1 MGSLRQMEGCGK
13 MKDLIIAASFCGT
26 RMYRTRGL
34 LDFFMDDPCI
44 LEIMDAQTGEI
55 YKYTPGISFMN
66 DIDWSRI
73 DVGYE
78 L

>member
-1 MGSLRQMEGCGK
+1 
-13 MKDLIIAASFCGT
+13 MKDLIIAASFCGI
-26 RMYRTRGL
+26 RMYRTRGPVE
-34 LDFFMDDPCI
+34 FFLDDPCI

-73 DVGYE
+73 DAGYE

>member
-1 MGSLRQMEGCGK
+1 
-13 MKDLIIAASFCGT
+13 
-26 RMYRTRGL
+26 MYRTRGSV
-34 LDFFMDDPCI
+34 DFFMDDPCI

-73 DVGYE
+73 DAGYE